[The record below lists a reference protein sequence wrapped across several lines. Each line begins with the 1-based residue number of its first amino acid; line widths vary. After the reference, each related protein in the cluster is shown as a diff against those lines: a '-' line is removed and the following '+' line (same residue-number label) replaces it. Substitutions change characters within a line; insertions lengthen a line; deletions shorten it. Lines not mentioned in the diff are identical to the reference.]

1 MKKIKS
7 LSHKITRPVCLT
19 IIGINIIL
27 ALYTTHPIDESLFI
41 GTAIAGAIYLLHH
54 EGKSIDADELF
65 GGQ

>member
-1 MKKIKS
+1 MKNRKS

-54 EGKSIDADELF
+54 EGKSIDTDELF